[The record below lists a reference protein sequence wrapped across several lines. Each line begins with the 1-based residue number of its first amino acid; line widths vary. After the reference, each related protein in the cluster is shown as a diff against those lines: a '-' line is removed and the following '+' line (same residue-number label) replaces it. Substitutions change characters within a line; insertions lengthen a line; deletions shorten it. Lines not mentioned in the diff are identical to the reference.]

1 MLRCLRVLA
10 GVLLAVL
17 YSMSSAA
24 SSSALPPGDP
34 APPASCVYTLSPPR
48 LAQVSGVTM
57 VTATLTPFPCTG
69 SINPNSITVCLSAQG
84 DDDNAKCAFEA
95 RPIPAQVYWSAYRPG
110 TTYVSSGQGCGS
122 VFTAEGSVCSS
133 VAPKSATL

>member
-1 MLRCLRVLA
+1 MFRCLRALV
-10 GVLLAVL
+10 GVLVAVL
-17 YSMSSAA
+17 LSMGSAA

-34 APPASCVYTLSPPR
+34 APPGSCVFTLSPPR
-48 LAQVSGVTM
+48 LVQVSGVTM
-57 VTATLTPFPCTG
+57 VTATLAPYPCTG
-69 SINPNSITVCLSAQG
+69 AINPNSMTVCVAAQG
-84 DDDNAKCAFEA
+84 ADNNGRCAFEA
-95 RPIPAQVYWSAYRPG
+95 RPIPAQVFFSPYRPG